1 MTRQQQRGLGIVSAI
16 FLLVAL
22 TALGAYMLTLSGV
35 TQTTVDRALLTV
47 RVYSAA
53 RSGLEWGIH
62 RAVAPATQ
70 PGVCDPLVT
79 TTFTPTGSGFTAA
92 IPVTVTCR
100 LSTQIQ
106 SNANPAY
113 IYYIISTAAYSSPG
127 TLDHIE
133 RKFDVT
139 VCRTASTDGDC

>member
-22 TALGAYMLTLSGV
+22 TALGAYMLTLGGV
-35 TQTTVDRALLTV
+35 TQATVDRAVLTA

-70 PGVCDPLVT
+70 PGACAST
-79 TTFTPTGSGFTAA
+79 ATAFSPTGSGLFA
-92 IPVTVTCR
+92 INVSVEC
-100 LSTQIQ
+100 SQ
-106 SNANPAY
+106 SSHSSGAKV
-113 IYYIISTAAYSSPG
+113 YYVYYLRSTAAYDQAA
-127 TLDHIE
+127 TLDYIE
-133 RKFDVT
+133 RKIEAT
-139 VCRTASTDGDC
+139 VCRSTETTSEQC

>member
-35 TQTTVDRALLTV
+35 AQTTVDRALLTA

-62 RAVAPATQ
+62 RAVAPTQ
-70 PGVCDPLVT
+70 PGTCAAT
-79 TTFTPTGSGFTAA
+79 TTFSPTGSGFTTA
-92 IPVTVTCR
+92 IPVTVNCR
-100 LSTQIQ
+100 LSTQTQ
-106 SNANPAY
+106 GVTAY
-113 IYYIISTAAYSSPG
+113 IYYITSTAAYSSPG

-139 VCRTASTDGDC
+139 VCRTASTSGDC